1 MIADLLFADCGLRIA
16 DFWNLEPRG
25 LTMWKDVMSN
35 PEKIQKNNPV
45 AESDNPQSVNPQ
57 SQDGVLVIDK
67 PEGLTSHDVVARVR
81 KILGTR
87 RVGHAGTL
95 DPFATGVLVVCVNR
109 ATRLVQFLTGD
120 DKEYVATMRLGF
132 ATDTGDLTGTPK
144 TPVTDAGNIT
154 SEKVKEA
161 FRHFLG
167 PIKQI
172 PPMYSAKKVGGVK
185 LYEMAR
191 RGEEI
196 ERAPIVVEIK
206 KLELL
211 GPAESS
217 GGAQV
222 DAQTAPDEFSF
233 RVVCSSGTYIR
244 ALAEEIGA
252 ILGVGAHLTRLRRT
266 RSGNCS
272 LDSAVTLE
280 ELADLAR
287 SGPER
292 RVMMIPMA
300 DTIAMPTL
308 QIGSEE
314 RERVSHGRSIEHPEG
329 GRADYTNG
337 ALAKLCDKKNQLIA
351 IAEFDSSKTLWRPRV
366 VLID

>member
-1 MIADLLFADCGLRIA
+1 
-16 DFWNLEPRG
+16 
-25 LTMWKDVMSN
+25 
-35 PEKIQKNNPV
+35 
-45 AESDNPQSVNPQ
+45 
-57 SQDGVLVIDK
+57 
-67 PEGLTSHDVVARVR
+67 
-81 KILGTR
+81 
-87 RVGHAGTL
+87 
-95 DPFATGVLVVCVNR
+95 VLVVCVNR
-109 ATRLVQFLTGD
+109 ATRLVQFLTGA

-154 SEKVKEA
+154 SDKVKEA
-161 FRHFLG
+161 CSRFLG

-172 PPMYSAKKVGGVK
+172 PPMYSAKKIGGVK

-211 GPAESS
+211 EPAACSR
-217 GGAQV
+217 GAQV

-272 LDSAVTLE
+272 LDGAVTLE

-300 DTIAMPTL
+300 DTISMPTL

-314 RERVSHGRSIEHPEG
+314 RERVSHGRSIEYPEG

>member
-1 MIADLLFADCGLRIA
+1 
-16 DFWNLEPRG
+16 
-25 LTMWKDVMSN
+25 
-35 PEKIQKNNPV
+35 
-45 AESDNPQSVNPQ
+45 
-57 SQDGVLVIDK
+57 
-67 PEGLTSHDVVARVR
+67 
-81 KILGTR
+81 
-87 RVGHAGTL
+87 
-95 DPFATGVLVVCVNR
+95 
-109 ATRLVQFLTGD
+109 
-120 DKEYVATMRLGF
+120 
-132 ATDTGDLTGTPK
+132 
-144 TPVTDAGNIT
+144 
-154 SEKVKEA
+154 
-161 FRHFLG
+161 
-167 PIKQI
+167 
-172 PPMYSAKKVGGVK
+172 
-185 LYEMAR
+185 MAR

-211 GPAESS
+211 EPATCS

-222 DAQTAPDEFSF
+222 DAQTSPDEFSF

-244 ALAEEIGA
+244 TLAEEIGA

-287 SGPER
+287 SGPKR
-292 RVMMIPMA
+292 RVMIPMA

-314 RERVSHGRSIEHPEG
+314 REYVSHGRSIELPEG
-329 GRADYTNG
+329 GRADYANG

>member
-1 MIADLLFADCGLRIA
+1 MII
-16 DFWNLEPRG
+16 
-25 LTMWKDVMSN
+25 S
-35 PEKIQKNNPV
+35 
-45 AESDNPQSVNPQ
+45 NPQSSRTGGNSAGGAHNPEH
-57 SQDGVLVIDK
+57 SDSPSESEDGVLVIDK

-81 KILGTR
+81 KILRTR

-109 ATRLVQFLTGD
+109 ATRLAQFLTGD

-144 TPVTDAGNIT
+144 TPVTDASHIT
-154 SEKVKEA
+154 SNKVQEA
-161 FRHFLG
+161 LNRFLG

-172 PPMYSAKKVGGVK
+172 PPMYSAKKIGGVK

-211 GPAESS
+211 NTAGDS
-217 GGAQV
+217 GQAPV
-222 DAQTAPDEFSF
+222 NTQTALAEFSF

-244 ALAEEIGA
+244 ALAEDIGA
-252 ILGVGAHLTRLRRT
+252 LLGVGAHLTRLRRT
-266 RSGNCS
+266 RSGNC
-272 LDSAVTLE
+272 LIETAMTLE
-280 ELADLAR
+280 ELTDLAQ
-287 SGPER
+287 SGQGN
-292 RVMMIPMA
+292 RVRMIPMA
-300 DTIAMPTL
+300 GAITMPEVKVSPEDRKRL
-308 QIGSEE
+308 
-314 RERVSHGRSIEHPEG
+314 SHGRSIEHTTEPLRE
-329 GRADYTNG
+329 RHPSYANG

-351 IAEFDSSKTLWRPRV
+351 IAEFDSGKTLWHPRV

>member
-1 MIADLLFADCGLRIA
+1 
-16 DFWNLEPRG
+16 
-25 LTMWKDVMSN
+25 
-35 PEKIQKNNPV
+35 
-45 AESDNPQSVNPQ
+45 
-57 SQDGVLVIDK
+57 
-67 PEGLTSHDVVARVR
+67 
-81 KILGTR
+81 
-87 RVGHAGTL
+87 
-95 DPFATGVLVVCVNR
+95 VLVVCVNR

-154 SEKVKEA
+154 SEKVNEA
-161 FRHFLG
+161 FGRFLG

-172 PPMYSAKKVGGVK
+172 PPMYSAKKIGGVK

-211 GPAESS
+211 EPAACSRV
-217 GGAQV
+217 AQV
-222 DAQTAPDEFSF
+222 DAQTAPDEFAF

-287 SGPER
+287 MGPER
-292 RVMMIPMA
+292 RVMISMA
-300 DTIAMPTL
+300 DTIGMPTL
-308 QIGSEE
+308 QIGAEE

-329 GRADYTNG
+329 ARADYVNG

>member
-1 MIADLLFADCGLRIA
+1 
-16 DFWNLEPRG
+16 
-25 LTMWKDVMSN
+25 MSKT
-35 PEKIQKNNPV
+35 EGSQKNNSV
-45 AESDNPQSVNPQ
+45 AESDNPQSQSPNPQ
-57 SQDGVLVIDK
+57 SENPQSAPPTTHSPLPIPYPTDGVLVIDK

-154 SEKVKEA
+154 SDKLRET
-161 FRHFLG
+161 FTHFLG

-196 ERAPIVVEIK
+196 ARAPIAVEIK

-211 GPAESS
+211 KPADLDGQSLAE
-217 GGAQV
+217 
-222 DAQTAPDEFSF
+222 AQTARDEFSF

-252 ILGVGAHLTRLRRT
+252 LLGVGAHLTRLRRT

-272 LDSAVTLE
+272 LDDAVTLE
-280 ELADLAR
+280 ELADMAR
-287 SGPER
+287 SSPER
-292 RVMMIPMA
+292 RVMIPMA
-300 DTIAMPTL
+300 DSIVMPTL
-308 QIGSEE
+308 QVGSEE
-314 RERVSHGRSIEHPEG
+314 RERVSHGRSIEHPEE
-329 GRADYTNG
+329 GRADYANG

-351 IAEFDSSKTLWRPRV
+351 IAEFDASKTPWRPRV
-366 VLID
+366 VLTD

>member
-1 MIADLLFADCGLRIA
+1 MI
-16 DFWNLEPRG
+16 
-25 LTMWKDVMSN
+25 KS
-35 PEKIQKNNPV
+35 
-45 AESDNPQSVNPQ
+45 NPQSSGNGKNGATKGHDPQ
-57 SQDGVLVIDK
+57 FPESLGSKDGVLVIDK

-109 ATRLVQFLTGD
+109 ATRLAQFLTGD

-144 TPVTDAGNIT
+144 TPVTDAAHVT
-154 SEKVKEA
+154 SNKVQET
-161 FRHFLG
+161 FSRFLG

-172 PPMYSAKKVGGVK
+172 PPMYSAKKIGGVK

-196 ERAPIVVEIK
+196 ERAPIAVEIK

-211 GPAESS
+211 DPTDDS
-217 GGAQV
+217 GQAQAN
-222 DAQTAPDEFSF
+222 AQTAPAEFSF

-252 ILGVGAHLTRLRRT
+252 TLGVGAHLTRLRRT
-266 RSGNCS
+266 RSGSLS
-272 LDSAVTLE
+272 LDNAVTLE
-280 ELADLAR
+280 ELSDLLR
-287 SGPER
+287 SGQGDQ
-292 RVMMIPMA
+292 VMRSMA
-300 DTIAMPTL
+300 DAIAMPTV
-308 QIGSEE
+308 QIGPEN
-314 RERVSHGRSIEHPEG
+314 RKRVSHGRSIEHPAEELAEEIEG
-329 GRADYTNG
+329 CRANYANG

-351 IAEFDSSKTLWRPRV
+351 IAEFDSDKTLWHPRV